1 MSWKCFLGLVLM
13 CFLWNRTHN
22 NGIHELDKS
31 PNTSSSFCLLRLF
44 SRCCIFGTDLH
55 SPEHSYW
62 QVVRGLMCW
71 NVFRK
76 TANSGP
82 SLLRRDGQSLIGW
95 EWSRDLDTGL
105 WLAENDHVTWILASD
120 WSSLLSPAWCGAGND
135 RTMAEIPPVTSV
147 DTNWGISSIVPGLI
161 STNIDFP
168 GFNKL
173 VTSPPLLPCNA
184 ADQSSDYWLA
194 LVSSYSTS

>member
-31 PNTSSSFCLLRLF
+31 LNMSSSFCLLRLF

-82 SLLRRDGQSLIGW
+82 SLL
-95 EWSRDLDTGL
+95 
-105 WLAENDHVTWILASD
+105 
-120 WSSLLSPAWCGAGND
+120 SPAWWSVSDWLRVITWPGYWPLIGLLCCLQRD
-135 RTMAEIPPVTSV
+135 AELVMTGQWRRFLRLHQLTLTGELAPLFPDWYQQILIFPVL
-147 DTNWGISSIVPGLI
+147 TNS
-161 STNIDFP
+161 
-168 GFNKL
+168 
-173 VTSPPLLPCNA
+173 
-184 ADQSSDYWLA
+184 
-194 LVSSYSTS
+194 